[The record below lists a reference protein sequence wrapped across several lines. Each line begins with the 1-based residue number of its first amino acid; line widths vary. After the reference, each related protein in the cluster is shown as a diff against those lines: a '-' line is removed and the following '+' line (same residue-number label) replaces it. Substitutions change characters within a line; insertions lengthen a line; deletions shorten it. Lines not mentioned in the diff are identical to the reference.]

1 MSVELKRS
9 DFIHL
14 NTLKMLKLKDQV
26 EVILKDYPASR
37 DSDITLT
44 IALWKKFY
52 SAHIKTTQDGS
63 FGILL
68 QSLYA
73 LPSQES
79 VKRLRALIQNDEH
92 RLLPT
97 DSRVRKQ
104 RRIKEEEWRMWVNQ
118 NNEYKRI

>member
-1 MSVELKRS
+1 
-9 DFIHL
+9 
-14 NTLKMLKLKDQV
+14 MLKLKDQV

-52 SAHIKTTQDGS
+52 SAHIKVTSTNEA
-63 FGILL
+63 GIYLK
-68 QSLYA
+68 SLYA

-79 VKRLRALIQNDEH
+79 IKRVRALIQNDEH

-97 DSRVRKQ
+97 DSRVRRT